1 MNICVCDDEKIIH
14 DEIERLL
21 KMFLT
26 NDAQF
31 CITDLFS
38 GEALMDYY
46 SNNNKFDIIFLDIEM
61 NQINGI
67 KTAEKIRET
76 DENAIIIFVS
86 SYASY
91 VFEAFRLEALHFI
104 VKPIKQ
110 SEFENVFRRALNKY
124 NTINSSISL
133 RWLNERYSIII
144 NDITYI
150 EGYKRHI
157 TVHTIN
163 EEFEAIGKISEIL
176 NALEPHGFTRVHQGF
191 IVNMNYIK
199 RFDVSDVVLRDN
211 TKVMISV
218 RKRTEALKAYDVYLQ
233 KWKW

>member
-14 DEIERLL
+14 DEIKRLL
-21 KMFLT
+21 KMFST

-110 SEFENVFRRALNKY
+110 SEFENVFRRAMNKY

-163 EEFEAIGKISEIL
+163 EEFEAIGKIPEIL
-176 NALEPHGFTRVHQGF
+176 KALEPHGFIRIHQGF